1 MGAGIPGFHGRIDPS
16 RDNLSAD
23 EAEMLV
29 ARFVMLTERG
39 APIPPDLQAFILA
52 GLRRQLLDGSGG
64 WTGRTRGRPSNDDD
78 ERAEWAKMRA
88 WYCFHLA
95 PEFADLPKV
104 TGDRGRAAAVGEH
117 LGLSESTVKRHVRG
131 FAESGFAYLH
141 LPEGDAVTA
150 QRRKAHADTMNME
163 KARLFCALWLGLSDG
178 EEALA
183 PPTGG
188 PVDILASWARQADHP
203 RPAPAPSPA
212 EIKAREIVAFWRPQ
226 PRR

>member
-1 MGAGIPGFHGRIDPS
+1 MGADIPGFHGHIDPS

-29 ARFVMLTERG
+29 ARFLMLTERG
-39 APIPPDLQAFILA
+39 APIPPDLQAFILD
-52 GLRRQLLDGSGG
+52 GLRRQLREGSGG
-64 WTGRTRGRPSNDDD
+64 WAGRTRGRPSNDDD
-78 ERAEWAKMRA
+78 ERAQWTQMHA

-95 PEFADLPKV
+95 PEFADLPKT
-104 TGDRGRAAAVGEH
+104 TGDGGRAAAVGEH
-117 LGLSESTVKRHVRG
+117 LERLSETSVKRYVRE
-131 FAESGFAYLH
+131 FAESGFAYPSA
-141 LPEGDAVTA
+141 PEGDAVTA
-150 QRRKAHADTMNME
+150 QRRQAHADTMNME

-212 EIKAREIVAFWRPQ
+212 EIKAREIVAFWKGRK
-226 PRR
+226 